1 MAKYQGV
8 IIDRAHMNM
17 LQDAIN
23 AAQNRARVRTICA
36 EDIIDTCESVQKK
49 LDIPQ
54 TALEGV
60 QITVDRHAQKFPAA
74 YNGRPESTIFR
85 AVYAGRK
92 WRLLDVFR
100 NDTRRPGH
108 GTSIVLTDT
117 AKSAVLAAACEY

>member
-1 MAKYQGV
+1 MAKYQGI
-8 IIDRAHMNM
+8 IIDRAHTDM
-17 LQDAIN
+17 LQEAIN
-23 AAQNRARVRTICA
+23 AAQDRARVRTICA
-36 EDIIDTCESVQKK
+36 EDIIDTCDSVQKK
-49 LDIPQ
+49 LDISQ

-92 WRLLDVFR
+92 WRLLDVYR
-100 NDTRRPGH
+100 DNTRRPGH

>member
-1 MAKYQGV
+1 MTKYQGI

-17 LQDAIN
+17 LQEAIN
-23 AAQNRARVRTICA
+23 TAQGRARVRTICA
-36 EDIIDTCESVQKK
+36 EDIIDTCENVQKK

-74 YNGRPESTIFR
+74 YNGRPESTIFQ
-85 AVYAGRK
+85 AVYSGRK
-92 WRLLDVFR
+92 WRLLKVYRGDV
-100 NDTRRPGH
+100 RRPGH

-117 AKSAVLAAACEY
+117 AKSVVLAAACEY